1 MIDFLKMKLPLIFSA
16 YAAALFIFFAFIY
29 APNIEYF
36 VWANLLLFSAWSAYT
51 WVIVWRQSRLIE
63 NMLETMED
71 TRATI
76 HKIIDEAMAE
86 AEAEDAR
93 LLEEVRREAAEK
105 KKRKPRTRKTD

>member
-1 MIDFLKMKLPLIFSA
+1 MISFLKYQLPLVFSA

-36 VWANLLLFSAWSAYT
+36 VWANLLLFSMWSTYT

-76 HKIIDEAMAE
+76 HKIIDEATAE

-93 LLEEVRREAAEK
+93 LFEEIRREAAEK

>member
-1 MIDFLKMKLPLIFSA
+1 MINFLKMKLPLIFSA

-63 NMLETMED
+63 DMLDSMED
-71 TRATI
+71 VRGTI
-76 HKIIDEAMAE
+76 HKILDEALEE
-86 AEAEDAR
+86 AEAEEAR
-93 LLEEVRREAAEK
+93 LEEEK
-105 KKRKPRTRKTD
+105 KARRKRTRKTD